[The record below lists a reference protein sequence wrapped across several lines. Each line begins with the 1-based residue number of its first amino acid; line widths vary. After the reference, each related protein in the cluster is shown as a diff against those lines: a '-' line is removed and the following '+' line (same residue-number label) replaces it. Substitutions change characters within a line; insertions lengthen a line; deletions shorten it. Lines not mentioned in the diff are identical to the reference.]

1 MPNLIPQS
9 VLDRWY
15 FGWAHP
21 AGRLIFALVAI
32 AIGLAFVFAL
42 LRPPLER
49 KILQPKQGVPMI
61 IVLVIGSYLIGGFFP
76 AVQVLTFWVIVFGAV
91 ALALA
96 MVVSRDPRPQDRPTT
111 WAEAMAGAVGV
122 FFLMALAY
130 GVIPHEWITF
140 SDKYLRWTPDKFV
153 FETYAIKPNYQ
164 QLRDFIVVVIYGVFF
179 GLNLRL
185 WMLWQQ
191 RLVPKPEP
199 VDQEGKVLR
208 TSRFGRPVKS
218 KA

>member
-9 VLDRWY
+9 VLHRWY

-21 AGRLIFALVAI
+21 AGRLIFALVAM

-42 LRPPLER
+42 LRPPLEH
-49 KILQPKQGVPMI
+49 KILKPKQGVPLI
-61 IVLVIGSYLIGGFFP
+61 VVLVIGSYLIGGFFP
-76 AVQVLTFWVIVFGAV
+76 AVQVLMFWVIIFGVV

-96 MVVSRDPRPQDRPTT
+96 MIVSRDPRPQDRPTT

-122 FFLMALAY
+122 FFLMALGYA
-130 GVIPHEWITF
+130 VIPHEWITF
-140 SDKYLRWTPDKFV
+140 SDKYLRWTPDKIL

-164 QLRDFIVVVIYGVFF
+164 QLRDLIVVVIYGVFF

-199 VDQEGKVLR
+199 AGEEGKVLR

>member
-9 VLDRWY
+9 VLDRFY

-21 AGRLIFALVAI
+21 AGRLIFASLAL
-32 AIGLAFVFAL
+32 AIGMSFVLAL
-42 LRPPLER
+42 IRPPLEH
-49 KILQPKQGVPMI
+49 KILRPKRGVPLI
-61 IVLVIGSYLIGGFFP
+61 VVLVIGCYLLGGFFQ
-76 AVQVLTFWVIVFGAV
+76 AIQILMVWTIVFGTV

-130 GVIPHEWITF
+130 AVIPSEWITF
-140 SDKYLRWTPDKFV
+140 SDKYLRWTPDKV
-153 FETYAIKPNYQ
+153 LVATYLIKPNYQ
-164 QLRDFIVVVIYGVFF
+164 QLRDLIVVVIYGIFF
-179 GLNLRL
+179 SANLLL
-185 WMLWQQ
+185 WVKWQQ

-199 VDQEGKVLR
+199 TVEEGKVLR

>member
-21 AGRLIFALVAI
+21 AGRLIFALLAM

-42 LRPPLER
+42 LRPPLPR
-49 KILQPKQGVPMI
+49 KILTPKQGVPLIVVLI
-61 IVLVIGSYLIGGFFP
+61 IGCYLIGGFFP
-76 AVQVLTFWVIVFGAV
+76 AVQVLMIWTIVFGVV

-96 MVVSRDPRPQDRPTT
+96 MVVSRDPRPQDRATT

-130 GVIPHEWITF
+130 AVIPSEWITF

-179 GLNLRL
+179 GLNLLL
-185 WMLWQQ
+185 WAKWQQ

-199 VDQEGKVLR
+199 VGEEGKVLR

>member
-21 AGRLIFALVAI
+21 AGRLIFALVFM

-42 LRPPLER
+42 LRPPLEH
-49 KILQPKQGVPMI
+49 KILKPKQGVPMI
-61 IVLVIGSYLIGGFFP
+61 IVLIIGCYVLGGLVT
-76 AVQVLTFWVIVFGAV
+76 AIQVLMIWTIVFGVV
-91 ALALA
+91 AIGLA

-122 FFLMALAY
+122 FFLMTLAY

-140 SDKYLRWTPDKFV
+140 SDKYLRWTPDKV
-153 FETYAIKPNYQ
+153 LFETYAIKPNYQ
-164 QLRDFIVVVIYGVFF
+164 QLRDFIVVAIYGIFF

-185 WMLWQQ
+185 WVLWQQ
-191 RLVPKPEP
+191 RLVPKPEA
-199 VDQEGKVLR
+199 VDEEGKVLR

>member
-21 AGRLIFALVAI
+21 AGRLIFALLAMAV
-32 AIGLAFVFAL
+32 GLAFVFAL
-42 LRPPLER
+42 LRPPLAR
-49 KILQPKQGVPMI
+49 KILTPKQGVPLAI
-61 IVLVIGSYLIGGFFP
+61 GLVIGCYVIGGLFS
-76 AVQVLTFWVIVFGAV
+76 ALQVLTFWTIIFGV
-91 ALALA
+91 TALILA
-96 MVVSRDPRPQDRPTT
+96 MIVSRDPRPQDRPTT

-140 SDKYLRWTPDKFV
+140 SDKYLRWTPDKIL

-164 QLRDFIVVVIYGVFF
+164 QLRDFIVVAIYGVFF
-179 GLNLRL
+179 ALNLRL
-185 WMLWQQ
+185 WVLWQQ

-199 VDQEGKVLR
+199 VDEEGKVLR

>member
-9 VLDRWY
+9 VLDRFY

-21 AGRLIFALVAI
+21 AGRLIFALLAM
-32 AIGLAFVFAL
+32 AIGMSFVLAL
-42 LRPPLER
+42 IRPPLEH
-49 KILQPKQGVPMI
+49 KILRPKQGVPLI
-61 IVLVIGSYLIGGFFP
+61 VVLVIGCYLVGGFFP
-76 AVQVLTFWVIVFGAV
+76 AIQIL
-91 ALALA
+91 
-96 MVVSRDPRPQDRPTT
+96 MVWTRPQDRPTT

-130 GVIPHEWITF
+130 AVIPSEWITF
-140 SDKYLRWTPDKFV
+140 SDKYLRWTPDKV
-153 FETYAIKPNYQ
+153 LVGTYLIKPNYQ
-164 QLRDFIVVVIYGVFF
+164 QLRDLVVVVIYSVFF
-179 GLNLRL
+179 GANLLL
-185 WMLWQQ
+185 WVKWQQ

-199 VDQEGKVLR
+199 AVEEGKVLR

>member
-21 AGRLIFALVAI
+21 AGRLIFALLAMAV
-32 AIGLAFVFAL
+32 GLAFVFAL
-42 LRPPLER
+42 LRPPLAR
-49 KILQPKQGVPMI
+49 KILTPKQGVALAI
-61 IVLVIGSYLIGGFFP
+61 GLVIGCYVIGGLFP
-76 AVQVLTFWVIVFGAV
+76 ALQVLTFWTIIFGV
-91 ALALA
+91 TALILA
-96 MVVSRDPRPQDRPTT
+96 MIVSRDPRPQDRPTT

-140 SDKYLRWTPDKFV
+140 SDKYLRWTPDKIL

-164 QLRDFIVVVIYGVFF
+164 QLRDFIVVAIYGVFLLSTCAC
-179 GLNLRL
+179 GCCGSSA
-185 WMLWQQ
+185 WC
-191 RLVPKPEP
+191 P
-199 VDQEGKVLR
+199 
-208 TSRFGRPVKS
+208 SRSPSTKKARCCERPGS
-218 KA
+218 ADP

>member
-9 VLDRWY
+9 VLDRWF

-21 AGRLIFALVAI
+21 AGRLIFSLLAI

-42 LRPPLER
+42 IRPPLPR
-49 KILQPKQGVPMI
+49 KILTPKQGVPLAIALTIGCYVVGGLIPAIQILMI
-61 IVLVIGSYLIGGFFP
+61 WTII
-76 AVQVLTFWVIVFGAV
+76 FGV
-91 ALALA
+91 TALALA

-122 FFLMALAY
+122 FFLLTLAY

-140 SDKYLRWTPDKFV
+140 SDKYLQWTPDKPV
-153 FETYAIKPNYQ
+153 FETYLIKPNYQ
-164 QLRDFIVVVIYGVFF
+164 QLRDFIVVGIYGAFF
-179 GLNLRL
+179 LLNLRL
-185 WMLWQQ
+185 WVLWQG

-199 VDQEGKVLR
+199 AVEEGKVVR

>member
-9 VLDRWY
+9 VLDRWF

-21 AGRLIFALVAI
+21 AGRLIFALLAI
-32 AIGLAFVFAL
+32 TIGLAFVFAL
-42 LRPPLER
+42 LRPPFPR
-49 KILQPKQGVPMI
+49 KILTPKQGVPLAI
-61 IVLVIGSYLIGGFFP
+61 GLTIGCYIVGGFFP
-76 AVQVLTFWVIVFGAV
+76 AVQILMVWTIVFGVV

-122 FFLMALAY
+122 FFLLTLAY
-130 GVIPHEWITF
+130 GIIPHEWITF
-140 SDKYLRWTPDKFV
+140 SDKYLQWTPDKIV
-153 FETYAIKPNYQ
+153 LETYAIKPNYQ
-164 QLRDFIVVVIYGVFF
+164 QLRDLVVVVIYGVFF

-185 WMLWQQ
+185 WVLWQQ

-199 VDQEGKVLR
+199 VDEEGKVLR

>member
-21 AGRLIFALVAI
+21 AGRLIFALVAM
-32 AIGLAFVFAL
+32 AIGIAFVLAL

-49 KILQPKQGVPMI
+49 KILTPKQGVPLLVVLI
-61 IVLVIGSYLIGGFFP
+61 IGCYLLGGFFH
-76 AVQVLTFWVIVFGAV
+76 AIQILMVWTIVFGSV
-91 ALALA
+91 ALGLA
-96 MVVSRDPRPQDRPTT
+96 MVVSRDPRPQDRATT

-122 FFLMALAY
+122 FFLMALGYA
-130 GVIPHEWITF
+130 VIPSEWITF
-140 SDKYLRWTPDKFV
+140 SDKYLQWTPDKHV
-153 FETYAIKPNYQ
+153 LDTYLLKPNYQ
-164 QLRDFIVVVIYGVFF
+164 QLRDMIVVVIYGVFF
-179 GLNLRL
+179 GANLLL
-185 WMLWQQ
+185 WSKWQK

-199 VDQEGKVLR
+199 AVEEGKVVR

>member
-9 VLDRWY
+9 VLHRWY

-21 AGRLIFALVAI
+21 AGRLIFALLAM

-49 KILQPKQGVPMI
+49 KILKPKQGVPLMV
-61 IVLVIGSYLIGGFFP
+61 VLVIGSYLIGGFFS
-76 AVQVLTFWVIVFGAV
+76 ALEVLMFWVIVFGVV

-96 MVVSRDPRPQDRPTT
+96 MIVSRDPRPQDRPTT

-122 FFLMALAY
+122 FFLMALGYA
-130 GVIPHEWITF
+130 VIPHEWITF
-140 SDKYLRWTPDKFV
+140 SDKYLRWTPDKVV
-153 FETYAIKPNYQ
+153 FTTYAIKPNYQ
-164 QLRDFIVVVIYGVFF
+164 QLRDLIVVLIYGIFF

-185 WMLWQQ
+185 WFLWQQ

-199 VDQEGKVLR
+199 VDEEGKVLR

>member
-21 AGRLIFALVAI
+21 AGRLIFALVAL

-42 LRPPLER
+42 LRPPLQQ
-49 KILQPKQGVPMI
+49 KILKPKQGVPLI
-61 IVLVIGSYLIGGFFP
+61 VVLVIGSYLIGGFFP
-76 AVQVLTFWVIVFGAV
+76 ALQVLTFWVIIFGVV

-96 MVVSRDPRPQDRPTT
+96 MIVSRDPRPQDRPTT

-130 GVIPHEWITF
+130 AVIPHEWITF
-140 SDKYLRWTPDKFV
+140 SDKYLRWTPDQILFK
-153 FETYAIKPNYQ
+153 TYAIKPNYQ

-185 WMLWQQ
+185 WFLWQQ
-191 RLVPKPEP
+191 RLVPKPAP
-199 VDQEGKVLR
+199 VDEEGKVLR

>member
-1 MPNLIPQS
+1 MPNLIPES
-9 VLDRWY
+9 VLDRWF
-15 FGWAHP
+15 FGWSQP
-21 AGRLIFALVAI
+21 AGRLIFSLLAM

-42 LRPPLER
+42 LKPPLER
-49 KILQPKQGVPMI
+49 KILSPKQGVPLAFG
-61 IVLVIGSYLIGGFFP
+61 LVIACYLVGGLFS
-76 AVQVLTFWVIVFGAV
+76 AIQILMVWTIIFGV
-91 ALALA
+91 TALALA

-122 FFLMALAY
+122 FFLITLAY

-140 SDKYLRWTPDKFV
+140 SDKYLQWTPDKLV
-153 FETYAIKPNYQ
+153 FDTYAIKPNYQ
-164 QLRDFIVVVIYGVFF
+164 QLRDFVVVLIYGVFF
-179 GLNLRL
+179 LLNLRL
-185 WMLWQQ
+185 WVMWQE

-199 VDQEGKVLR
+199 AVEEGKVLR

>member
-9 VLDRWY
+9 VLDRWF

-21 AGRLIFALVAI
+21 AGRLIFALLAM

-42 LRPPLER
+42 LRPPLPR
-49 KILQPKQGVPMI
+49 KILTPKQGVP
-61 IVLVIGSYLIGGFFP
+61 LAIGLTIGCYIIGGFFP
-76 AVQVLTFWVIVFGAV
+76 AVQILMVWTIVFGVV

-122 FFLMALAY
+122 FFLLTLAY
-130 GVIPHEWITF
+130 GIIPHEWITF
-140 SDKYLRWTPDKFV
+140 SDKIVLD
-153 FETYAIKPNYQ
+153 TYAIKPNYQ
-164 QLRDFIVVVIYGVFF
+164 QLRDLVVVVIYGVFF

-185 WMLWQQ
+185 WVLWQQ

-199 VDQEGKVLR
+199 VDEEGKVLR

>member
-9 VLDRWY
+9 VLDRWF

-21 AGRLIFALVAI
+21 AGRLIFALLAM

-42 LRPPLER
+42 LRPPLPR
-49 KILQPKQGVPMI
+49 KILTPKQGAPLIVVLI
-61 IVLVIGSYLIGGFFP
+61 IGCYVIGGLFP
-76 AVQVLTFWVIVFGAV
+76 AVQVLMIWTIVFGVV

-122 FFLMALAY
+122 FFLMTLAY

-140 SDKYLRWTPDKFV
+140 SDKYLRWTPDKIL

-164 QLRDFIVVVIYGVFF
+164 QLRDLVVVVIYGVFF
-179 GLNLRL
+179 GLNLLL
-185 WMLWQQ
+185 WAKWQQ
-191 RLVPKPEP
+191 RLVPKPER
-199 VDQEGKVLR
+199 VDEEGKVLR